1 MKDGKKK
8 STAAAEGVVVSSG
21 RRKKRAHTPEVF
33 QMEAAEC
40 GAACLSMIL
49 GYYGCHLP
57 MEELREACGVSRNG
71 CTASGILRAGQR
83 YGLVG
88 GGFRSEPEKLVKAP
102 KPCIL
107 HWNYDHFVVLE
118 GFHHGK
124 AILND
129 PAAGHRRVSAEELD
143 KAFTGVMLCL
153 EPGPAFRRQGKS
165 HRLFEMAGER
175 LKGEGGVFWYLFILN
190 LVFLVSGIALPIL
203 TQILMDEVVAASVP
217 HWLTSILIAMAVVYA
232 SNLLISFLQSTLL
245 LRLRLKLNIVTGYR
259 LIRHILRLPFAFFEQ
274 RYTGELARREES
286 NSAVNAHLTGSYLVT
301 MVNLFNCLLYLGL
314 MLLYNVRLTLWGL
327 LGTMICLAVLLITA
341 EPLKNHSMKAQ
352 QDENQ
357 MNGRL
362 CAGLSIY
369 SSIKAS
375 GTGNDFVSELLGY
388 YVNTTRSSQNMTQ
401 IHHILTALP
410 HAVSSMFNVLLLIIG
425 STMVID
431 GRMTVGLLTAFCM
444 VYGQFMT
451 PIIDFI
457 SMAQETQTMR
467 ANLANVQDIEQ
478 AKTDPRFDLPAQSAA
493 LPTENTLNLRNVTF
507 GYDPTR
513 APLIRD
519 LSLTVADGSRVAVVG
534 PSGCG
539 KSTLLK
545 LAAGLLPAW
554 QGEISCGAVPLSAV
568 PAKEL
573 TKRLAVVSQ
582 KEAFFSDTIESNLT
596 LWDRGFEEE
605 HLLKALQ
612 DAEALTLVGGL
623 HGGLEHEL
631 TEGGKNLSGGQ
642 RQQLAI
648 ARALIR
654 SPELLFLDEATS
666 AMDPILEQ
674 KIMENLAKRKCTCLI
689 VAHRLSAVRD
699 CDLILVMDHGTIV
712 EAGTHESLM
721 RQQGLYADMYAAG
734 GKKVQP

>member
-1 MKDGKKK
+1 MKDETK
-8 STAAAEGVVVSSG
+8 STSAQRVVVPG
-21 RRKKRAHTPEVF
+21 ERRKKRARTPEVF

-49 GYYGCHLP
+49 GYYGCYLP
-57 MEELREACGVSRNG
+57 MEELRQVCGVSRNG
-71 CTASGILRAGQR
+71 CTASGILRAGQH

-88 GGFRSEPEKLVKAP
+88 GGFRCEPEKLAKAP

-107 HWNYDHFVVLE
+107 HWNFDHFVVLE
-118 GFHHGK
+118 GFRDGR
-124 AILND
+124 AIIND

-143 KAFTGVMLCL
+143 RAFTGVMLCL
-153 EPGPAFRRQGKS
+153 EPGPGFQKQGKS

-175 LKGEGGVFWYLFILN
+175 LRGEGGVFRYLFILN
-190 LVFLVSGIALPIL
+190 LVFLVSGVALPIL
-203 TQILMDEVVAASVP
+203 TQILMDEVVAAGDPDWTV
-217 HWLTSILIAMAVVYA
+217 SIVLAMAVVYA
-232 SNLLISFLQSTLL
+232 SNMLISFLQSSIL
-245 LRLRLKLNIVTGYR
+245 LRLRLKLNTVTSYR
-259 LIRHILRLPFAFFEQ
+259 LICHILRLPFAFFEQ
-274 RYTGELARREES
+274 RYTGELAKREES
-286 NSAVNAHLTGSYLVT
+286 NSAVNAHLAGSYLVT
-301 MVNLFNCLLYLGL
+301 LVSLSNCLLYLGL
-314 MLLYNVRLTLWGL
+314 MLLYDVRLTAWGL
-327 LGTMICLAVLLITA
+327 LGMALCLAVLLLTA
-341 EPLKNHSMKAQ
+341 EPLKNLSMKAQ

-369 SSIKAS
+369 PSLKAS
-375 GTGNDFVSELLGY
+375 GVGNDFVAELLGY
-388 YVNTTRSSQNMTQ
+388 YVNTTRSAQKMTQ
-401 IHHILTALP
+401 LHHILTSIP

-431 GRMTVGLLTAFCM
+431 GRLTVGVLTAFCM

-451 PIIDFI
+451 PMIDFI

-478 AKTDPRFDLPAQSAA
+478 AKTDPRFDLPPESAA
-493 LPTENTLNLRNVTF
+493 EPSGNSLELKNVSF
-507 GYDPTR
+507 GYDPTGS
-513 APLIRD
+513 PLIRD

-554 QGEISCGAVPLSAV
+554 RGEINCGGVPLSAL
-568 PAKEL
+568 PAEKL
-573 TKRLAVVSQ
+573 TKRLAVVNQ
-582 KEAFFSDTIESNLT
+582 KESFFSDTIENNLT
-596 LWDRGFEEE
+596 LWDRGFEEKQ
-605 HLLKALQ
+605 LLKALQ
-612 DAEALTLVGGL
+612 DAEALELVGGL
-623 HGGLEHEL
+623 QGGLEHEL
-631 TEGGKNLSGGQ
+631 GEGGRSLSGGQ
-642 RQQLAI
+642 RQQLAV

-654 SPELLFLDEATS
+654 SPGLLFLDEATS

-674 KIMENLAKRKCTCLI
+674 KIMENLAGRKCTCLI
-689 VAHRLSAVRD
+689 AAHRLSAVRD
-699 CDLILVMDHGTIV
+699 CDLIVVMDHGAIV

-721 RQQGLYADMYAAG
+721 RQQGLYAAMYAAG